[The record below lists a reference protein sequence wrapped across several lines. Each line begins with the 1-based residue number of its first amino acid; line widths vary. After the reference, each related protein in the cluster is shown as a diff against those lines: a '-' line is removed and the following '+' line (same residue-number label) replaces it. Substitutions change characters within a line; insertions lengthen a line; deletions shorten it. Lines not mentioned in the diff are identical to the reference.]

1 MTVRDFERETET
13 MRPMLLQ
20 MARGYLGCA
29 EDAED
34 IVQDAFEKLCDM
46 VGTLRSPL
54 APLAKVL
61 VRNFSIDRIRRRH
74 PTVSVDNVALA
85 APSVSSVYGTVSD
98 RMMDIIDT
106 LPAAQQVVL
115 RLRHIDG
122 MEFSEIARLTGS
134 SEESVRKMLSR
145 ARIAVRKHF
154 LNDKDDED

>member
-34 IVQDAFEKLCDM
+34 IVQDAFEKLCGM
-46 VGTLRSPL
+46 VDTLRSPL
-54 APLAKVL
+54 APLAIVL
-61 VRNFSIDRIRRRH
+61 VRNLCIDRLRRRR
-74 PTVSVDNVALA
+74 PTVSVECVALPAPA
-85 APSVSSVYGTVSD
+85 AGDIYGGVSD
-98 RMMDIIDT
+98 RMMAIVDT